1 VSPELQSLP
10 ILRRLVIGAAFA
22 ATAAHYGAVLDD
34 RSPWIFP
41 VAFLL
46 TVVLTLLAARWCTGR
61 FQRIETVPAVTP
73 VILLLFL
80 APFCIE
86 GGLRLAGYPVN
97 PLEVVLISAVLL
109 VGLGLSVASS
119 CVAFQPLAMIC
130 NLFVS
135 LFAASITTHPI
146 TYVASAV
153 FLIVGGAWLAF
164 RHWSTITR
172 TAQQRGKER
181 RSPWKSVMVG
191 LALLLVPL
199 AGIGWVGADRIW
211 SLSGWVPSS
220 GGDSWADPTARSGVG
235 NGDALVAGQEDIQSF
250 GPIEDAPFRASEDPS
265 LYDLFNDSYDEP
277 VKISNQDR
285 AFALPPEM
293 ATAMEQAMA
302 KSQKAGKEFSTAR
315 KSRSKSK
322 STMTDLASSAL
333 FYVKGRTPLHLR
345 HEVFDL
351 FDGVTWSAVDSE
363 GEPSSTPLSMIT
375 RGDRPWLSWPSF
387 ASAMEYLA
395 AEEPH
400 AVKVVHLKS
409 NRFPAP
415 NHLKGIHIDRLNDVS
430 FFHWDGGDLL
440 RMDRQSLPE
449 LTAIHY
455 RSQAVDWERL
465 GSDKHWGTVADQRY
479 MAVPVG
485 GDFDRINQL
494 AQQWTAGKSRGWPQ
508 IEAIVNELRTKYV
521 HDRAAKPAEE
531 TPCPVAEFLF
541 ESKRGP
547 EYQFATAAAIMLR
560 SLGYSTR
567 LVGGFYASD
576 KRYDTRQQHTA
587 VLADDTHVW
596 LEVFHRSRTWIT
608 VDPTPGFQVLGP
620 PPTFWQKSYRLLVAT
635 AYWLLARWVLVAGL
649 AVAGVAM
656 WLARFVLLDRLL
668 VAWWQVMPQRD
679 VRGRL
684 IQTIRLIDRRLTIG
698 QQPRPP
704 SCPPIEWYQKVS
716 LPVEADRQPLLRLA
730 QLADWAAYA
739 PVDSGAK
746 PELKSEIDSVC
757 QQAVSNVSPRFWK

>member
-1 VSPELQSLP
+1 VSPDLQSLP
-10 ILRRLVIGAAFA
+10 ILHRLVMGAALA
-22 ATAAHYGAVLDD
+22 STAAHYGAVLDD
-34 RSPWIFP
+34 RSQWIFP

-46 TVVLTLLAARWCTGR
+46 TAGVSLGAARWCTAR

-73 VILLLFL
+73 VILLLFV
-80 APFCIE
+80 APFVIE
-86 GGLRLAGYPVN
+86 GGLRLAGFPIN

-109 VGLGLSVASS
+109 VGLGLSIACS

-153 FLIVGGAWLAF
+153 FLIAGGAWLSF

-172 TAQQRGKER
+172 AAQQRGKER

-199 AGIGWVGADRIW
+199 AGIGWVGSDRIW

-235 NGDALVAGQEDIQSF
+235 NGEALVAGQEDIQSF

-293 ATAMEQAMA
+293 ATEMEKAMA

-322 STMTDLASSAL
+322 STMTDLQSSAL

-345 HEVFDL
+345 HEVFEL
-351 FDGVTWSAVDSE
+351 FDGVTWAAVDQDK
-363 GEPSSTPLSMIT
+363 EPSPPPLTMVT
-375 RGDRPWLSWPSF
+375 RGDRPWLSWTNFTST
-387 ASAMEYLA
+387 MEYLA

-430 FFHWDGGDLL
+430 FFNWDGGDLL
-440 RMDRQSLPE
+440 RMNRQSLPE
-449 LTAIHY
+449 LTSIHY
-455 RSQAVDWERL
+455 RSQAVDWGQL
-465 GSDKHWGTVADQRY
+465 GGDKYWGTVADPRF
-479 MAVPVG
+479 MAIPVG
-485 GDFDRINQL
+485 GDFERIAQL
-494 AQQWTAGKSRGWPQ
+494 ARQWTVGKSRGWPQ

-521 HDRAAKPAEE
+521 HDRTAKPSEE
-531 TPCPVAEFLF
+531 TPCPLAEFLF

-547 EYQFATAAAIMLR
+547 EYLFASAAAVMLR

-587 VLADDTHVW
+587 VLAEDTHVW

-635 AYWLLARWVLVAGL
+635 AYLLLARWVLVVGL

-679 VRGRL
+679 IRGRL
-684 IQTIRLIDRRLTIG
+684 IQTIRLVDRRLTID

-704 SCPPIEWYQKVS
+704 SCPPIKWYQKVS
-716 LPVEADRQPLLRLA
+716 LPVAADRQSLLRLA

-739 PVDSGAK
+739 PANSEAK
-746 PELKSEIDSVC
+746 PELKVKIDLVC
-757 QQAVSNVSPRFWK
+757 KQAVNNVSPRFWK